1 MSELDELRRIIDEV
15 DSEILRLVARRVE
28 IARRIG
34 ELKRAGG
41 LPVADLE
48 REEEVLRRGGE
59 LAESLGI
66 DKELALIALRALIGM
81 CRRAQSPGRVSY
93 LGPRGSFSEEAAF
106 KALLSK
112 GLEPYPM
119 PTIKDVFRAV
129 ESGDAQYGV
138 VPVENSIEGGV
149 RETLDLL
156 VETPL
161 RVCGEVQVR
170 ISLNLIAKPGMR
182 LEDIRVVMSHPTALA
197 QCRGFLSRALKNV
210 RVEDCPST
218 AEAVRRALEHDGA
231 AAIASKMAA
240 VVYGGEIL
248 ASDIQDVKDDVTRF
262 FIIGRERLAGS
273 GRRKTSIIFRLQHR
287 PGSLHEALSILAS
300 KKINLTRI
308 ESRPVKDRPWE
319 YLFHVD
325 FEGDGEAEERCI
337 EALRELGEK
346 ALFLK
351 ILGSYEELG

>member
-1 MSELDELRRIIDEV
+1 MDELDELRRMIDEV
-15 DSEILRLVARRVE
+15 DAEILRLVARRVE
-28 IARRIG
+28 LARKIG
-34 ELKRAGG
+34 ELKKSGG

-48 REEEVLRRGGE
+48 REEDVLRRGGE
-59 LAESLGI
+59 LAEAIKI
-66 DKELALIALRALIGM
+66 DRELTLIALRALIGI
-81 CRRAQSPGRVSY
+81 CRRAQSPGRASY

-119 PTIKDVFRAV
+119 PTIRDVFRAV
-129 ESGDAQYGV
+129 ESEDAEYGV

-161 RVCGEVQVR
+161 RICGEVQVR
-170 ISLNLIAKPGMR
+170 ISLNLITRPGMK
-182 LEDIRVVMSHPTALA
+182 LKDVNLVLSHPAALA
-197 QCRGFLSRALKNV
+197 QCRGFLSRVLKSV

-218 AEAVRRALEHDGA
+218 AEAVRRALELDGA

-240 VVYGGEIL
+240 AIYGGEIL

-262 FIIGRERLAGS
+262 FVIGRRKLKGL
-273 GRRKTSIIFRLQHR
+273 GKVKTSIIFRLQHR
-287 PGSLHEALSILAS
+287 PGSLYEALSTFAS
-300 KKINLTRI
+300 KRINLTRI
-308 ESRPVKDRPWE
+308 ESRPVKERPWE

-325 FEGDGEAEERCI
+325 FEGDGEEDERCV

-346 ALFLK
+346 ALFMK